1 MYLVTLLDG
10 FYIKK
15 LSEGKDSVA
24 VLEQDFFSC
33 LNALPKLSLEHLQIK
48 EDSFEKQTFSQV
60 ESKINNVQQ
69 KIYDHCK
76 KTTGHKIIR
85 EREEGP
91 YGETFYY
98 CQLCGF
104 EKS

>member
-1 MYLVTLLDG
+1 MEELKLEKEKLLFLKYELSAYL
-10 FYIKK
+10 K
-15 LSEGKDSVA
+15 
-24 VLEQDFFSC
+24 
-33 LNALPKLSLEHLQIK
+33 N
-48 EDSFEKQTFSQV
+48 V
-60 ESKINNVQQ
+60 ESKINITQQ

-98 CQLCGF
+98 CQLCGY

>member
-1 MYLVTLLDG
+1 MEELKLEKEKLLFLKYELSAYL
-10 FYIKK
+10 K
-15 LSEGKDSVA
+15 
-24 VLEQDFFSC
+24 
-33 LNALPKLSLEHLQIK
+33 N
-48 EDSFEKQTFSQV
+48 V

-69 KIYDHCK
+69 KIYGHCK

-98 CQLCGF
+98 CQLCGY

>member
-1 MYLVTLLDG
+1 MEELKLEKEKLVFLKYELSAYL
-10 FYIKK
+10 K
-15 LSEGKDSVA
+15 
-24 VLEQDFFSC
+24 
-33 LNALPKLSLEHLQIK
+33 N
-48 EDSFEKQTFSQV
+48 V
-60 ESKINNVQQ
+60 ESKINITQQ

-76 KTTGHKIIR
+76 KNTGHKIIR

-98 CQLCGF
+98 CQLCGY